1 VGGFLTIRRD
11 STPEAVQVDVL
22 VCVVELQNLTDTV
35 NYLQILVLKRVK
47 VMKTVPI
54 CRSAVGQRKVDG
66 D

>member
-35 NYLQILVLKRVK
+35 NYLQVLVLKRVE
-47 VMKTVPI
+47 VM
-54 CRSAVGQRKVDG
+54 
-66 D
+66 